1 MSDEKTKTS
10 RSFWIVFAI
19 AIALAAIGT
28 IGNLTDY
35 RKMDRL
41 NSEGQRVFCLVD
53 SVHPKGDKTEV
64 FVTLQVGEQHFM
76 VTKKLKGSYQVGDSV
91 PVYYMEEDP
100 STNAI
105 AGE

>member
-1 MSDEKTKTS
+1 MSDEKAKTN
-10 RSFWIVFAI
+10 RSFWIVFSI
-19 AIALAAIGT
+19 AIGLAAIAT

-41 NSEGQRVFCLVD
+41 NAEGMRVFCTVD
-53 SVHPKGDKTEV
+53 SVHPKGEKTEV
-64 FVTLQVGEQHFM
+64 FVTLQVGGQAFM
-76 VTKKLKGSYQVGDSV
+76 VTKKLKGSYQAGDSV
-91 PVYYMEEDP
+91 PVYYMADDP

>member
-1 MSDEKTKTS
+1 MSEEKPKTS

-19 AIALAAIGT
+19 AIGLAAIAT

-41 NSEGQRVFCLVD
+41 NAEGMRVFCLID
-53 SVHPKGDKTEV
+53 SVHPKGEKTEV
-64 FVTLQVGEQHFM
+64 FVTLHVGEQAYM
-76 VTKKLKGSYQVGDSV
+76 VTKKLKGTFAMGDSV
-91 PVYYMEEDP
+91 PVYYMADDP
-100 STNAI
+100 ATNAI